1 MRRLFLVLTL
11 AFVGCG
17 GGGGS
22 DKPYLIKVDT
32 QNVGRIVDGKCSL
45 LEALNRERDC
55 ILIPYTHNEIRL
67 EVPVYV
73 ENPPIAIPYSL
84 ALTGNTLSH
93 AFTWNFDKPLLYV
106 PQGVRF
112 EVYNNINGIIHNDG
126 TIYLCMDCQ
135 VWAITGSGKVYRF

>member
-84 ALTGNTLSH
+84 ALTGNPLSH

-106 PQGVRF
+106 PQGVRL